1 MKILSNFDT
10 KYEDSVME
18 KFRSMYWKENV
29 LSIHR
34 AQIFLVMYLLAP
46 ISTIIISWIIALI
59 VMFYWDENGFDPII
73 QAIKFWLPFLS
84 AILVT
89 LYYLPG
95 LVKKYIDY
103 SMDFCVI
110 TPKEIVSYNQT
121 WIMARK
127 WHSIDTDKIKT
138 ITIDKK
144 WFVKSLFNFWTIT
157 FLSEWDSTWK
167 GDIQLNFVSDPDKVK
182 NDIKTL
188 IYEAYKFGHWEDTEN
203 EKKAT
208 EIKNKDNN
216 PSEKVIK

>member
-10 KYEDSVME
+10 KYEDSVIE
-18 KFRSMYWKENV
+18 KYENMYWKENV

-46 ISTIIISWIIALI
+46 ISIIIVSWIIALI
-59 VMFYWDENGFDPII
+59 VMFYWDWNYDPII
-73 QAIKFWLPFLS
+73 NAIKFWLPF
-84 AILVT
+84 ILAFLIT

-121 WIMARK
+121 WILARK
-127 WHSIDTDKIKT
+127 WHSIETDKIKT
-138 ITIDKK
+138 VTIDKK

-157 FLSEWDSTWK
+157 FLSEWDSSWK
-167 GDIQLNFVSDPDKVK
+167 WDIILNFVSDPDKVK
-182 NDIKTL
+182 NDIRAL
-188 IYEAYKFGHWEDTEN
+188 ISEGYKFDHGESN
-203 EKKAT
+203 KK
-208 EIKNKDNN
+208 
-216 PSEKVIK
+216 PSEPTS